1 MNAYFNSIISIA
13 VLGGIASS
21 LITSEKLKK
30 YVRYLISLITIL
42 IILSPIASMVSN
54 FDSIKYKF
62 ESFIENAISGETISK
77 ANSIIVSTSLEK
89 ITDGIKEL
97 IINKYNLNNE
107 EISVEAVVD
116 SSKIE
121 SIKITQIN
129 IYLN

>member
-89 ITDGIKEL
+89 ITYGIKEL

-129 IYLN
+129 II